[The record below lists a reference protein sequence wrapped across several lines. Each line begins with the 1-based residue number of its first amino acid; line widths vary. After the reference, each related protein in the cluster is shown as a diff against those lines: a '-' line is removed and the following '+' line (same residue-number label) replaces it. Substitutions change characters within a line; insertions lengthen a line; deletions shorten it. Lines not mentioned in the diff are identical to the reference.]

1 MFSGLKKRWNVNG
14 WRLLLILITFA
25 VAGSATGYLGKMLM
39 SFLGIETVWLY
50 IIIYVVAITIIW
62 PLMVVLVSLFFG
74 QFNFFRGYLERMGKR
89 IFGRKKNTSSLSLA
103 QTHSEP
109 GSKIVRI
116 AIFASGTGTNAQK
129 IIDHFKQHPSIK
141 VNLVVSNKPTAG
153 VLGIARKESIAA
165 LVIEKEKFFRGNGY
179 VDELK
184 SFQIDFIV
192 LAGFLWKLPSRLVS
206 AWHKRIINIHPALL
220 PKYGGKG
227 LYGHHVHEAVIKAGE
242 KESGIT
248 IHYVDEI
255 YDHGESIFQEKVL
268 VENGDTPETLA
279 RKIQTLEHAH
289 FPKVIEQV
297 IVSSL
302 K

>member
-25 VAGSATGYLGKMLM
+25 LAGSATGYLGKMLI
-39 SFLGIETVWLY
+39 SFLGIESAWLY

-74 QFNFFRGYLERMGKR
+74 QFNFFRGYLGRMGKR
-89 IFGRKKNTSSLSLA
+89 AFGRKKNPASLPLT
-103 QTHSEP
+103 QIHPEP

-129 IIDHFKQHPSIK
+129 IIDHFRHHPFIQVSM
-141 VNLVVSNKPTAG
+141 VVSNKPTAG
-153 VLGIARKESIAA
+153 VLGIARKERIASM
-165 LVIEKEKFFRGNGY
+165 VIEKEKFFRGNAY
-179 VDELK
+179 VDELR
-184 SFQIDFIV
+184 SYQIEFIV

-255 YDHGESIFQEKVL
+255 YDHGETIFQEKVL

-279 RKIQTLEHAH
+279 LKIQALEHAH

-297 IVSSL
+297 IQSVR